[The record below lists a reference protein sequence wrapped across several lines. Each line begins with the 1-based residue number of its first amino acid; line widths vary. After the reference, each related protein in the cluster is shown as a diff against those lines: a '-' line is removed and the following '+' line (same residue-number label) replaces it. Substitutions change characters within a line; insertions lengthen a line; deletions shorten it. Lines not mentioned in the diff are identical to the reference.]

1 MLKKSDNDN
10 NETETSIPFGKYKE
24 SKKKVKAYVI
34 VLCVLAGVIALG
46 GIIALVYIFLIRKKN
61 KGDKKANDITPSSI
75 ADVNNLNNLS
85 QTTEN
90 INN

>member
-1 MLKKSDNDN
+1 MEKITTARSPVIIDD
-10 NETETSIPFGKYKE
+10 I
-24 SKKKVKAYVI
+24 KAYVI

-46 GIIALVYIFLIRKKN
+46 GIIALVYIFVIRKKN
-61 KGDKKANDITPSSI
+61 KDDKKAKDITPSSI